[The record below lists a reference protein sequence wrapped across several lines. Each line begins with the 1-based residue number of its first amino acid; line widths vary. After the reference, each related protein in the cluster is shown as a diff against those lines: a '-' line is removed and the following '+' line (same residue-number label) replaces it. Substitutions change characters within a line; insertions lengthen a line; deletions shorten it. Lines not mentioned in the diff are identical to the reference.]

1 LNEISAPKF
10 WPKETFEPILAQYE
24 TDHSVRRNGQ
34 RRFARHGV
42 VAVALCLSYLA
53 IGLLSRDICLR
64 GTDFGANSGHRTW
77 A

>member
-24 TDHSVRRNGQ
+24 TDHSVRRNGR
-34 RRFARHGV
+34 RRFARLV
-42 VAVALCLSYLA
+42 KFALALCLSYLA
-53 IGLLSRDICLR
+53 IGLLSRDIYLH